1 MYALFRTDLPEL
13 MELMSA
19 PEEKCLVVTRA
30 QTQWPNAE
38 EGEGKEA
45 Q

>member
-19 PEEKCLVVTRA
+19 
-30 QTQWPNAE
+30 QWPNTE